1 MDMMNKAPRH
11 ELKLVRDID
20 APREK
25 IFKAWT
31 TPELMKQ
38 WFCPL
43 PWKVTEADLDVRA
56 GGHSRIMMQG
66 PEGEPIRNEGVYLEV
81 VENEKL
87 VFTDAFTEGW
97 VPTEKPFMV
106 GVVLLEELA
115 GGRTRYTA
123 KALHWTEEDRKAHE
137 AMGFHEGWGVATD
150 QLTALLARM

>member
-1 MDMMNKAPRH
+1 MEMTNRAPGH
-11 ELKLVRDID
+11 ELKLVREID

-31 TPELMKQ
+31 TPELLKE

-43 PWKVTEADLDVRA
+43 PWKVTEADIDLRS
-56 GGHSRIMMQG
+56 GGHSRIVMQG
-66 PEGEPIRNEGVYLEV
+66 PEGEVVPNEGVYLEV

-87 VFTDAFTEGW
+87 VFTDAFTAGW

-106 GVVLLEELA
+106 GIVLLEELP

-123 KALHWTEEDRKAHE
+123 KALHWTEEDKKAHE
-137 AMGFHEGWGVATD
+137 AMGFHEGWGTAAD
-150 QLTALLARM
+150 QLVALLARM